1 MPQSKRSLAPLET
14 LISHSV
20 RNDRSGTHP
29 TQSSDKNREFCMIQ
43 NSCGRPVANP
53 LEETPYDQGPRH
65 RLPPVPAGCS
75 VRARRA
81 LQGSHG
87 SGLALGACPGMKN
100 IGKPCTGKPDARFE
114 EGRWSPLP
122 AVVRRRRVR
131 RNVREQL
138 RVRASALL
146 YPFADP
152 SNQ

>member
-87 SGLALGACPGMKN
+87 SGLALGACLGMKN
-100 IGKPCTGKPDARFE
+100 IGKPCTGKRDARFE
-114 EGRWSPLP
+114 EGALVTPNCCGP
-122 AVVRRRRVR
+122 KEA
-131 RNVREQL
+131 
-138 RVRASALL
+138 RASKRSRAAPGQGQCSTL
-146 YPFADP
+146 PIC
-152 SNQ
+152 